1 MKKRF
6 LILISLALLVLITLC
21 SCEVIGTQGADSS
34 EASTDETQTESNT
47 AADTTPENNDD
58 NNDGNENS
66 GEQPQTPTENGTAA
80 TFAELKAHVIGRT
93 KNITIT
99 ADIIINETLYVTDDI
114 TITATENHTLTR
126 DPAFAGD
133 IFVIGEDAEEENPII
148 LDRLAILTLKPAE
161 GVTLTVDGNSAN
173 TTVTVAGSAFFLTN
187 SAKLNVYDGVAIVN
201 HTKLGN
207 ARLSE
212 SNPYFLDYPLKA
224 GGAAVLITDGA
235 FNMYGGTVSNCHVN
249 NKDEKTVATE
259 EQSAGFDNS
268 SCGGAVY
275 SHGTF
280 NMYGGTISNCSAA
293 RGGAVYDYRIVNIYG
308 GTLDSNSA
316 AVYGGGVYMANSQY
330 TNSVIG
336 NDGTGN
342 AVLFSQNS
350 CKNSG
355 GAIYMSHQSTIHVMG
370 NATFKGNTAGSN
382 GGAINAAGELIV
394 TYATFTENSA
404 DSKGGAIYAYYS
416 KREFS
421 PRVVRIDGGLFEK
434 NSADRGG
441 AICFADSGDVTRGA
455 IGKIGTVSFTENKA
469 VETDGY
475 GNGGALYLT
484 GKSTVTFTGSPTFA
498 KNSAASGGGAIF
510 VTGAS
515 TVDFSSNDITLTF
528 TECSATKN
536 GGAIYAYTD
545 TVLTLPKLVF
555 TDNTAGGNAGA
566 MYVSQSAEVTVYGAS
581 AFDGN
586 TAKKG
591 GAIYATSSGIDEGA
605 DSTSLIFNGVATF
618 KNNQASE
625 EGGAIYLTSQGL
637 LTFNASSEFTSN
649 SSTAKTGGAIYVV
662 SEGTV
667 LKFNATST
675 FSKNSANTKGGA
687 IYATTGSTTVFNANV
702 TFTENTAK
710 EDGGAFYITKAT
722 VKHDAGYET
731 VKLSFMSNTADKG
744 GGALFITESS
754 NVTLGNLEFISNS
767 AKQNGGAMYV
777 YTVKD
782 EDLTENT
789 VPTSVNIGTITA
801 TGNCSTGTKYYGGFL
816 YISGIARMTVGNVTA
831 TNNTAPKGGAIY
843 ITTTDTSLTI
853 NGGSFSGNTATATES
868 GYDNCGHSIWS
879 NSSKA
884 KLYIKTASVTFP
896 TGTVQG
902 KGTYTEIQ

>member
-21 SCEVIGTQGADSS
+21 SCEAYGTQGADSS
-34 EASTDETQTESNT
+34 EVSTDGTQTESNT
-47 AADTTPENNDD
+47 AADTTPENNND

-66 GEQPQTPTENGTAA
+66 GDQQQTPAENGTAA
-80 TFAELKAHVIGRT
+80 TLAELKAHVIGRT

-99 ADIIINETLYVTDDI
+99 ADIIVNETLYVADDI

-133 IFVIGEDAEEENPII
+133 IFVIGEDAEGENPII

-235 FNMYGGTVSNCHVN
+235 FNMYGGSISNCHAN
-249 NKDEKTVATE
+249 DKDEKTVATE

-280 NMYGGTISNCSAA
+280 NMHGGTISNCSAA

-336 NDGTGN
+336 NDGSGN

-382 GGAINAAGELIV
+382 GGAINAAGELII

-404 DSKGGAIYAYYS
+404 VSKGGAIYAYYS

-515 TVDFSSNDITLTF
+515 TVDCSSNDITLTF

-625 EGGAIYLTSQGL
+625 EGGAVYLTSKGL

-687 IYATTGSTTVFNANV
+687 IYATTGSTTVFNANI
-702 TFTENTAK
+702 TFTENTSQTG
-710 EDGGAFYITKAT
+710 GGAFYVTGGT
-722 VKHDAGYET
+722 VKHDDGIQT
-731 VKLSFMSNTADKG
+731 VQLIFTSN
-744 GGALFITESS
+744 SS
-754 NVTLGNLEFISNS
+754 NG
-767 AKQNGGAMYV
+767 NGGAMYA
-777 YTVKD
+777 
-782 EDLTENT
+782 EE
-789 VPTSVNIGTITA
+789 SANITLASITA
-801 TGNCSTGTKYYGGFL
+801 TGNSSSGSYGGGFM
-816 YISGIARMTVGNVTA
+816 YITGKATMTIDNITA

-843 ITTTDTSLTI
+843 ITTTNTSLTI
-853 NGGSFSGNTATATES
+853 NAGSFSGNTATGTES

-879 NSSKA
+879 NSSGA

>member
-1 MKKRF
+1 M
-6 LILISLALLVLITLC
+6 ILISLALLVLITLC

-47 AADTTPENNDD
+47 VADTTPENNDD

-133 IFVIGEDAEEENPII
+133 IFVIGEDAEGENPII
-148 LDRLAILTLKPAE
+148 LDRLAILTIKPAE
-161 GVTLTVDGNSAN
+161 GVTLTVDGNSSN

-336 NDGTGN
+336 NDGSGN

-515 TVDFSSNDITLTF
+515 TVDCSSNDITLTF

-555 TDNTAGGNAGA
+555 TDNTAGGNGGA

-581 AFDGN
+581 VFDGN
-586 TAKKG
+586 TAK
-591 GAIYATSSGIDEGA
+591 
-605 DSTSLIFNGVATF
+605 
-618 KNNQASE
+618 
-625 EGGAIYLTSQGL
+625 EGGAVYLTSQGL

-687 IYATTGSTTVFNANV
+687 IYATTGSTTVFNAQT
-702 TFTENTAK
+702 TFSENTAVD
-710 EDGGAFYITKAT
+710 DGGAVYISKAT
-722 VKHDAGYET
+722 FKNDKEAQNS
-731 VKLSFMSNTADKG
+731 KLIFTSNSSTEGG
-744 GGALFITESS
+744 GGAMYITESTVNLSIIEFTLNSS
-754 NVTLGNLEFISNS
+754 NG
-767 AKQNGGAMYV
+767 NGGAMYV
-777 YTVKD
+777 YTD
-782 EDLTENT
+782 
-789 VPTSVNIGTITA
+789 SIVNIDTITASNNDSAKYGGFMYISGAATMNINSITA
-801 TGNCSTGTKYYGGFL
+801 TGNE
-816 YISGIARMTVGNVTA
+816 A
-831 TNNTAPKGGAIY
+831 TNGGAIY
-843 ITTTDTSLTI
+843 ITTTNTSLTI
-853 NGGSFSGNTATATES
+853 NAGSFSGNTATIDPEEIDVKCTH
-868 GYDNCGHSIWS
+868 GDPDGNMCPNGGDTIWS
-879 NSSKA
+879 NSPGA

-896 TGTVQG
+896 AGTVHG